1 MHTCTGEEISPSD
14 LLPRL
19 KQGDS
24 LRFAFRTPEE
34 ISALAGD
41 LASIC
46 PSPDTAIVG
55 LIELMANAIEHGVL
69 QIGHQSKLHLRR
81 NLSLEDE
88 IQRRL
93 SLPAYADLV
102 AHVDVSLVQG
112 HICYVISDPGVGFD
126 WRPFENF
133 CPTRAADPSG
143 RGIAIA
149 KSMGFELVEYLG
161 CGNQVLAKVTMPK
174 T

>member
-1 MHTCTGEEISPSD
+1 MRTSIGEELSPCD
-14 LLPRL
+14 LLSRL

-34 ISALAGD
+34 IGGLANE

-46 PSPDTAIVG
+46 ASSDTTIVG

-93 SLPAYADLV
+93 SLPAYADLQ
-102 AHVDVSLVQG
+102 AHVDVSLIQG
-112 HICYVISDPGVGFD
+112 KVCFVISDPGVGFD
-126 WRPFENF
+126 WRPFADF
-133 CPTRAADPSG
+133 CTTRATDPCG

-149 KSMGFELVEYLG
+149 RSMGFEQVEYLG
-161 CGNQVLAKVTMPK
+161 CGNQVLAKAGIPK
-174 T
+174 S